1 MTEQL
6 DADAVQ
12 PVTEASA
19 ATPAPEAEKEAVK
32 QAEREAE
39 RESEAAA
46 PVNGADASLLALIDR
61 LSSLLDRSDLTELEV
76 QVGATGL
83 VLRKPQALAPQV
95 VGGGTAAPA
104 DAAATG
110 ASAATPAA
118 AGPDGPP
125 ARPAVMA
132 PLSGIWYGSPA
143 PGTAPYVSVGGEVA
157 VGQVIGLIE
166 AMKLFNEIKSDKAGR
181 VVKINA
187 ENGKLVRAKQPLIE
201 VEPL

>member
-1 MTEQL
+1 MTEQPL
-6 DADAVQ
+6 EAESAMDA
-12 PVTEASA
+12 ASA
-19 ATPAPEAEKEAVK
+19 MDDLDTKGPATVVPLA
-32 QAEREAE
+32 
-39 RESEAAA
+39 EAA
-46 PVNGADASLLALIDR
+46 PQVDGADASLLALIDR
-61 LSSLLDRSDLTELEV
+61 LSALLDRSDLAELEV

-95 VGGGTAAPA
+95 VMAGGASGATGA
-104 DAAATG
+104 DGAATG
-110 ASAATPAA
+110 ASSTTS
-118 AGPDGPP
+118 AGGPTTDGVP

-143 PGTAPYVSVGGEVA
+143 PGTAPYVNVGGEVA

-181 VVKINA
+181 VMKINA